1 MHCPVG
7 CLNEPPLH
15 QLPSRAI
22 DRQGSMSRGARGSG
36 PDALRQSTEKRRRA
50 LQTGSDPDR
59 DPSRHRP
66 CRPSFPQVFR
76 LGFRSRARVH
86 FPTPPNVFLNSRLL
100 ALSWTQGE
108 ATETILKQGGQA
120 TTRDNDTSPFPLT
133 RRADVDTVLQRLL
146 EKFLSQR
153 KKNFVS

>member
-1 MHCPVG
+1 MTLHCPVG

-76 LGFRSRARVH
+76 LGFRNRARVH
-86 FPTPPNVFLNSRLL
+86 FPTL

-108 ATETILKQGGQA
+108 ATETILKQGGHA
-120 TTRDNDTSPFPLT
+120 TTRDFDTSPCPLT
-133 RRADVDTVLQRLL
+133 RRADFDIALHRLL